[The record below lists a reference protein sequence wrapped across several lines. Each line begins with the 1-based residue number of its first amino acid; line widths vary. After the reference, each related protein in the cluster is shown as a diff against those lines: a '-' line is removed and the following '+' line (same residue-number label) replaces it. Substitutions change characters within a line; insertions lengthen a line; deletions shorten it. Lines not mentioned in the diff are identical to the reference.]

1 MATYTIN
8 TALPAGETHDT
19 YGTKYV
25 VKLAELP
32 ETFEMWFK
40 KEPAQGDKI
49 DGSVENGRFKKE
61 KKSWGGT
68 GTSSTNTFKK
78 PFVPQTD
85 KSDGMRQGMCMNN
98 AAAYVQV
105 NATTPLTAVE
115 WAEAVYKYATALY
128 SKGDLKAVTGTVDAS
143 DEEKQEA
150 LDIFPG

>member
-1 MATYTIN
+1 MTYTIN
-8 TALPAGETHDT
+8 TLIPTQETHDT

-61 KKSWGGT
+61 KKAWNPAASGGSAT
-68 GTSSTNTFKK
+68 AYK
-78 PFVPQTD
+78 PKAFNQAD

-98 AAAYVQV
+98 AAQYVQV
-105 NATTPLTAVE
+105 NATKPLTPSE
-115 WAEAVYKYATALY
+115 WADAVYKYATALY
-128 SKGDLKAVTGTVDAS
+128 SKGDLKAVTEPQNVS
-143 DEEKQEA
+143 EEEKQNA
-150 LDIFPG
+150 LDIFPE